1 MLSEFQVLYQVL
13 SHLESCFFYRMEK
26 RSNFILLHLHILSS
40 QNHLLKEVLQ
50 DAREIAQKWR
60 TLAAPAEN
68 LGWDPGTDMAHLKLE
83 AHTQYT
89 NTHDWIIDAQ
99 KLKKNPNLFSRNS
112 LKDTVLSQMCIL
124 SIFAKKNCVMEQTF
138 CMLSI
143 CVALLCLTRG

>member
-13 SHLESCFFYRMEK
+13 SHLESCFFYRMEE

-60 TLAAPAEN
+60 TLATPAEN

-99 KLKKNPNLFSRNS
+99 KLKKKTQICFLE
-112 LKDTVLSQMCIL
+112 IL
-124 SIFAKKNCVMEQTF
+124 
-138 CMLSI
+138 
-143 CVALLCLTRG
+143 